1 MNKSQQ
7 IRELKEKY
15 PNASSSVI
23 AEELGFKQGYVA
35 HVLWKAKLPNKT
47 QESFEESFYEKL
59 SENDHLRKEIQKL
72 ERENYELRLVV
83 KYLKEN

>member
-7 IRELKEKY
+7 IRELKERY

-35 HVLWKAKLPNKT
+35 HVLWKAKLPIK
-47 QESFEESFYEKL
+47 EDFEKKLFYEKL
-59 SENDHLRKEIQKL
+59 SEIDQLRKEIDKL
-72 ERENYELRLVV
+72 EREVIGLKMVI
-83 KYLKEN
+83 KYLREN

>member
-7 IRELKEKY
+7 IRELKERY

-35 HVLWKAKLPNKT
+35 HILWKAKLPNK
-47 QESFEESFYEKL
+47 ESFEKSFYEKL
-59 SENDHLRKEIQKL
+59 SENDQLRKEIDKL
-72 ERENYELRLVV
+72 EREVSGLKMVI
-83 KYLKEN
+83 KYLREN

>member
-7 IRELKEKY
+7 IRELKERY

-35 HVLWKAKLPNKT
+35 HVLWKAKLPIK
-47 QESFEESFYEKL
+47 EDFEKSFYEKL
-59 SENDHLRKEIQKL
+59 SENDQLRKEIDKL
-72 ERENYELRLVV
+72 EREVSGLKMVI
-83 KYLKEN
+83 KYLREN

>member
-7 IRELKEKY
+7 IRELKERY

-35 HVLWKAKLPNKT
+35 HVLWKAKLPIK
-47 QESFEESFYEKL
+47 EDFEKSFYEKL
-59 SENDHLRKEIQKL
+59 SENDQLRREIDKL
-72 ERENYELRLVV
+72 EREVSGLKMVI
-83 KYLKEN
+83 KYLREN

>member
-35 HVLWKAKLPNKT
+35 HILWKAKLPIK
-47 QESFEESFYEKL
+47 EDFEKSFYEKL
-59 SENDHLRKEIQKL
+59 SENDQLRKEIDKL
-72 ERENYELRLVV
+72 EREVSGLKMVI
-83 KYLKEN
+83 KYLREN

>member
-23 AEELGFKQGYVA
+23 AQELGFKQGYVA
-35 HVLWKAKLPNKT
+35 HVLWKAKLPIK
-47 QESFEESFYEKL
+47 EDFEKSFYEKL
-59 SENDHLRKEIQKL
+59 SEIDQLRKEIDKL
-72 ERENYELRLVV
+72 EREVIGLKMVI
-83 KYLKEN
+83 KYLREN

>member
-23 AEELGFKQGYVA
+23 AEELGFKQDYVA
-35 HVLWKAKLPNKT
+35 HVLWKAKLPIK
-47 QESFEESFYEKL
+47 EDFKKSFYEKL
-59 SENDHLRKEIQKL
+59 SENDQLRKEIDKL
-72 ERENYELRLVV
+72 EREVSGLKMVI
-83 KYLKEN
+83 KYLREN

>member
-7 IRELKEKY
+7 IRELKERY

-35 HVLWKAKLPNKT
+35 HVLWKAKLPIK
-47 QESFEESFYEKL
+47 EDFEKSFYEKL
-59 SENDHLRKEIQKL
+59 SEIDQLRKEIDKL
-72 ERENYELRLVV
+72 EREVIGLKMVI
-83 KYLKEN
+83 KYLREN

>member
-7 IRELKEKY
+7 IRELKERY

-35 HVLWKAKLPNKT
+35 HILWKAKLPVK
-47 QESFEESFYEKL
+47 EDFEKSFYEKL
-59 SENDHLRKEIQKL
+59 SENDHLRKEIHKL
-72 ERENYELRLVV
+72 ERENYELKLVV

>member
-7 IRELKEKY
+7 IRELKERY

-47 QESFEESFYEKL
+47 QESFYEKL
-59 SENDHLRKEIQKL
+59 SENDQLRKEIQKL